1 MIGVVCGIQRGNK
14 SMEIHRLVG
23 SYMLGVGG
31 QLLHL
36 SDADAESLQ

>member
-1 MIGVVCGIQRGNK
+1 MIGMVCGLQRGNK
-14 SMEIHRLVG
+14 SMEIHRLVD
-23 SYMLGVGG
+23 SYMLRGGG